1 MSDINLVCKD
11 TILVSYPKS
20 GRTWLR
26 MMLAKILKDTG
37 IDTDKNE
44 MILCTHKN
52 CNDIYKDY
60 GKEKRIV
67 LLIRDPGDVIVSQ
80 FHELKVSKP
89 WQLAA
94 PNTTISQFIRGGRI
108 EKINTRHDASGIP
121 LDKSGQRRHGINSV
135 IDWMG
140 EWFADLKNIKEH
152 KIITYEEMK
161 KDTFSVLKE
170 VVEFVGY
177 ECDDEHIRAAV
188 EYSSFSNMRKIEE
201 EQIENSNGLGLS
213 LHKLKKHGN
222 KENPNLLRKYKGN
235 FGKSKQATRVRRGKV
250 RGYLDELSESDIAYI
265 NDSKKYLL
273 HLPLKLILRGAKY

>member
-1 MSDINLVCKD
+1 MSDINFVCKNA
-11 TILVSYPKS
+11 ILVSYPKS

-67 LLIRDPGDVIVSQ
+67 LLIRDPGDVVVSQ
-80 FHELKVSKP
+80 FHELRINKS
-89 WQLAA
+89 WQLGL
-94 PNTTISQFIRGGRI
+94 PNTTISQFIRGFSV
-108 EKINTRHDASGIP
+108 KKTNTYTIADAIAP
-121 LDKSGQRRHGINSV
+121 DKSGQRRFGINSV
-135 IDWMG
+135 IDYMN
-140 EWFADLKNIKEH
+140 EWFMDLKNIKEH

-177 ECDDEHIRAAV
+177 ECDDEHIRTAV

-201 EQIENSNGLGLS
+201 EQIENSNGLGLPF
-213 LHKLKKHGN
+213 HKLKKHGN

-273 HLPLKLILRGAKY
+273 HLPLKLILRGIKY